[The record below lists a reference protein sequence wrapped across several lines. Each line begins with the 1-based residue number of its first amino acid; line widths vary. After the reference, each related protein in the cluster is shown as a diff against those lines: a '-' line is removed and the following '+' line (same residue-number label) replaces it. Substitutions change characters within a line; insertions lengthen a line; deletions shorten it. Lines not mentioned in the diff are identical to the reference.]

1 MLKLLKVNGKYYR
14 TNQFIRADKLRVI
27 SEDGRQI
34 GVLTLAEA
42 LKIAADQETDLVEI
56 APTANPPV
64 AKIIDYKKLL
74 YLENKKEQK
83 AKKGIK
89 GGDIKGIRLTPFMAQ
104 GDLEVRIKK
113 AAEFLKEGNKVR
125 AAVRFTKRQLSK
137 KDFGYEVLR
146 KFTEGLNGVG
156 QAEDQAKWLGRDLIM
171 SFTLLKGNQ
180 NEEKQNQDAQVDQ
193 QPV

>member
-1 MLKLLKVNGKYYR
+1 MKVNGKYYR